1 MRTYT
6 LVTAVVGSL
15 MLASP
20 GLAAT
25 QILVQAAATGN
36 TAGFYSQAVRYFS
49 PVGLTFQDSGPLN
62 GNTATYS
69 PGSAPAG
76 LTTFKVAGAVTGTAS
91 GSSEASANL
100 QAGTVG
106 AKAASNTFN
115 GSGSATAELY
125 EDLTFFVTGG
135 GSRQITATSSL
146 DGSIG
151 SFANANSVSG
161 LSYNMNFGA
170 SNFSYVSQGSQ
181 RGFAFNTGTPTG
193 WDSFAFTN
201 VTATGFDFTGKFT
214 VSDGEKRSFS
224 QRLYL
229 ICQEGVAC
237 DFSKTGRVGLQLPSG
252 VSFSSGSG
260 LFLQPPPTGA
270 VPEPASWAMMISGFG
285 LAGGAMRRK
294 RRTTTGGGGA
304 LRTVASLTKDAAI
317 VGGAIT
323 NST

>member
-6 LVTAVVGSL
+6 FVTVIAGSL
-15 MLASP
+15 VLASP

-36 TAGFYSQAVRYFS
+36 TGGFYNQAVRYFS
-49 PVGLTFQDSGPLN
+49 PVGLTFLDSGPLN
-62 GNTATYS
+62 GNTATHS

-76 LTTFKVAGAVTGTAS
+76 LTAFKVAGAVTGTAS

-100 QAGTVG
+100 RAGTVG

-115 GSGSATAELY
+115 SSGSATAELY

-135 GSRQITATSSL
+135 GSRQVTATASL
-146 DGSIG
+146 DGLIG

-170 SNFSYVSQGSQ
+170 SNFSYVSSGSQ
-181 RGFAFNTGTPTG
+181 LGFAFNTGTPAG
-193 WDSFAFTN
+193 WDSFSFTN
-201 VTATGFDFTGKFT
+201 VTETGFDFTGKFT
-214 VSDGEKRSFS
+214 ISDGDKRSFT

-229 ICQEGVAC
+229 ICQDGVAC
-237 DFSKTGRVGLQLPSG
+237 DFSNTGRIGLQLPSG

-260 LFLQPPPTGA
+260 VFLQPPATGA
-270 VPEPASWAMMISGFG
+270 VPEPGSWAMMISGFG

-294 RRTTTGGGGA
+294 RRLA
-304 LRTVASLTKDAAI
+304 
-317 VGGAIT
+317 VGVKAHV
-323 NST
+323 